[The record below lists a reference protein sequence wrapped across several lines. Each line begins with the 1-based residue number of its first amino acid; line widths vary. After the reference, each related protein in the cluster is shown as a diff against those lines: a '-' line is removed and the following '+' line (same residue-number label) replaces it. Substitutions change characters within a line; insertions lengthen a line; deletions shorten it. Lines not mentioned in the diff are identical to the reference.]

1 MFSIIIV
8 GTDHVDLPELARR
21 DIKFGY
27 TPDVLTAAG
36 KYRFPSSVNDISF
49 SFGQPPIYPSCWL

>member
-1 MFSIIIV
+1 MDS
-8 GTDHVDLPELARR
+8 TEHVDLPELARR

-36 KYRFPSSVNDISF
+36 KYRFTF
-49 SFGQPPIYPSCWL
+49 SRKRHVIFFTQSPIYLLCWL